1 MDVEFEDAVRL
12 EVDKSFDAGL
22 DRSIVKAY
30 RKRLQMIRAARD
42 ERDFYALKSLHFEK
56 LKGDR
61 EGQHS
66 MRLNQQ
72 WRLIL
77 RLEKRGDGS
86 HPHHRLRITTD
97 MNALTMNE
105 PAEVF
110 PPGEILKDELE
121 ARNWSQTEF
130 ERSSAG
136 QSA

>member
-1 MDVEFEDAVRL
+1 MDVEFEDESWRRL
-12 EVDKSFDAGL
+12 EIDKSFDAGL

-77 RLEKRGDGS
+77 RLEKRDDGKVILIIS
-86 HPHHRLRITTD
+86 VTD
-97 MNALTMNE
+97 YH
-105 PAEVF
+105 
-110 PPGEILKDELE
+110 
-121 ARNWSQTEF
+121 
-130 ERSSAG
+130 
-136 QSA
+136 